1 MIHQIVSDVAPV
13 VALALLCFVC
23 ARLLRFV
30 GGRRMKVTA
39 DLLEISA
46 TVISIPL
53 LLIFFFAL
61 VGIHR

>member
-1 MIHQIVSDVAPV
+1 
-13 VALALLCFVC
+13 
-23 ARLLRFV
+23 
-30 GGRRMKVTA
+30 MKVTA